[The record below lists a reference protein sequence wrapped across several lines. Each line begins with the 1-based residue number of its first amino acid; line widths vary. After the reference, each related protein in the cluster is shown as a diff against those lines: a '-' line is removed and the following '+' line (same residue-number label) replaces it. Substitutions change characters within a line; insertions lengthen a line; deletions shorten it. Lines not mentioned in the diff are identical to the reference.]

1 VCAGAG
7 GLLLE
12 EFHLKVRDVMAEE
25 MNPPGAETAR
35 ESGKGQNSYMAEQIK
50 VLEGLEAVRKRP
62 AMYIGSTGVEGLHH
76 LVYEVIDNSVDE
88 SMAGYCSEIR
98 LTIHIDNSITVV
110 DDGRGI
116 PVDLHAAKNI
126 SAAEVVMTTLH
137 AGGKFDN
144 ETYRVSGGL
153 HGVGVSVVNALSSH
167 LSLEIWRDDRV
178 YAQSYKRGVP
188 VSEFHQTGKTRR
200 RGTKITFKADPEIFE
215 TTEFNV
221 DILSQRMRELAFLNP
236 GLAISI
242 EDLRSEKELRF
253 LYEGGIVN
261 FVEHLNRNRNV
272 LHPDPIHLADQK
284 DDIQVEVA
292 LQYNDGY
299 NETLFS
305 FANTI
310 NTTEGGT
317 HLVGFKTALTRSL
330 NSYLTASGLIKDLKK
345 NLSGDDVREGLT
357 AVISVK
363 LSDPQFEGQTK
374 AKLGNSEVRGL
385 VEAVCNE
392 KLGIYFEQNP
402 SVARRVV
409 EKAVEASRAREAARK
424 ARDLTRRK
432 GALENLSLPGKL
444 ADCQERDPALSELY
458 LVEGDSAGGS
468 AKQGRDR
475 RTQAVLPLKGKILN
489 VEKARFDKMLGNE
502 EISTLISAIG
512 TSIGPEEFDLEKL
525 RYHKIIIMTDADVDG
540 SHIRT
545 LLLTFFY
552 RQMTELIQRG
562 HVFIAQPPLYRV
574 QVGKREQY
582 LTREKELTEFLM
594 SRATENLVVYLPKEG
609 KEYSGRALVD
619 KLHDLMDFRRIYD
632 KLNRKIGANGLLDH
646 VLMELSEF
654 VANDGES
661 TRFDALLS
669 DKGNLLEIAGS
680 LEGRGLKTEVLYD
693 EEHSLFEIKVS
704 GSGSVPVIL
713 GHELLAS
720 AEWNQLAILHRRILD
735 LKNTKMVIRD
745 KDRETEIAD
754 SDELA
759 EHIIAAGKKSLSIQR
774 YKGLGEMNPTQ
785 LWDTTMNPE
794 TRTLLRVD
802 IEDAI
807 ETDEIFTVLMGD
819 QVEPRRRFIED
830 NALNVKNLDV

>member
-1 VCAGAG
+1 MAGFCT
-7 GLLLE
+7 E
-12 EFHLKVRDVMAEE
+12 
-25 MNPPGAETAR
+25 
-35 ESGKGQNSYMAEQIK
+35 IK
-50 VLEGLEAVRKRP
+50 LTIHV
-62 AMYIGSTGVEGLHH
+62 
-76 LVYEVIDNSVDE
+76 DNSV
-88 SMAGYCSEIR
+88 
-98 LTIHIDNSITVV
+98 TVV
-110 DDGRGI
+110 DNGRGI
-116 PVDLHAAKNI
+116 PVDLHPVKKI
-126 SAAEVVMTTLH
+126 PAAEVVMTTLH

-144 ETYRVSGGL
+144 ETYKVSGGL
-153 HGVGVSVVNALSSH
+153 HGVGVSVVNALSSY
-167 LSLEIWRDDRV
+167 LELEIWRDGIV
-178 YAQSYKRGVP
+178 YTQSYKKGIP
-188 VSEFHQTGKTRR
+188 ASGFNKTGKTRR
-200 RGTKITFKADPEIFE
+200 RGTKITFLADPEIFE
-215 TTEFNV
+215 TTEMNV
-221 DILSQRMRELAFLNP
+221 DVLSQRMRELAFLNP

-242 EDLRSEKELRF
+242 EDLRSDKELRF
-253 LYEGGIVN
+253 LYEGGIIN
-261 FVEHLNRNRNV
+261 FVEHLNRNRV
-272 LHPDPIHLADQK
+272 ALHEEPIHLADDK
-284 DDIQVEVA
+284 EDIQVEVA

-310 NTTEGGT
+310 NTSEGGT

-330 NSYLTASGLIKDLKK
+330 NSYLTTSGLNKDLKR
-345 NLSGDDVREGLT
+345 NLSGEDVREGLT

-363 LSDPQFEGQTK
+363 LPDPQFEGQTK

-385 VEAVCNE
+385 VETVCND

-402 SVARRVV
+402 SVAKRIV
-409 EKAVEASRAREAARK
+409 EKAVEAARAREAARK

-444 ADCQERDPALSELY
+444 ADCQERDPALSELFI
-458 LVEGDSAGGS
+458 VEGDSAGGS

-475 RTQAVLPLKGKILN
+475 RTQAVLPIKGKILN

-502 EISTLISAIG
+502 EIATLISAIG
-512 TSIGPEEFDLEKL
+512 TSIGPEAFDLEKL

-552 RQMTELIQRG
+552 RQMTELVLRG

-574 QVGKREQY
+574 QAGKREQY
-582 LTREKELTEFLM
+582 LTQEKELTEFLM
-594 SRATENLVVYLPKEG
+594 SRATEDIVVYLPAEDR
-609 KEYSGRALVD
+609 EYSGRSLID

-632 KLNRKIGANGLLDH
+632 KLNRKIGANGLLNH
-646 VLMELSEF
+646 VLAELSRTT
-654 VANDGES
+654 VES
-661 TRFDALLS
+661 VGPSATDVLLS
-669 DKGNLLEIAGS
+669 DENALSEVANSLADKGLA
-680 LEGRGLKTEVLYD
+680 TEVLFD
-693 EEHSLFEIKVS
+693 EEHSLFELKVS
-704 GSGSVPVIL
+704 QAGEIPVVL

-720 AEWNQLAILHRRILD
+720 AEWNQLAGLHRRILD
-735 LKNTKMVIRD
+735 LLDTEMVIRQ
-745 KDRETEIAD
+745 KDTETAIAD

-759 EHIIAAGKKSLSIQR
+759 EHIIAAGKKNLSIQR

-794 TRTLLRVD
+794 TRTLLKVN

-830 NALNVKNLDV
+830 NALNVKNLDI